1 MGKIE
6 RIENEI
12 RALSA
17 EELAAFRK
25 WFREFDAETWDSEI
39 EADAL
44 AGKLDA
50 LADKALSDHRAGKTT
65 PL

>member
-1 MGKIE
+1 MGKVEKIE
-6 RIENEI
+6 DEI

-25 WFREFDAETWDSEI
+25 WFREFDADAWDREI

-44 AGKLDA
+44 AGKLDV

-65 PL
+65 SL

>member
-1 MGKIE
+1 MGKVEKIE
-6 RIENEI
+6 DEI
-12 RALSA
+12 RALSS

-25 WFREFDAETWDSEI
+25 WFREFDAEAWDREI

-50 LADKALSDHRAGKTT
+50 LADKALSDYRAGKTT

>member
-1 MGKIE
+1 MGKVE
-6 RIENEI
+6 KIENEV
-12 RALSA
+12 RTLST

-25 WFREFDAETWDSEI
+25 WFREFDADAWDREI
-39 EADAL
+39 EADAR

-50 LADKALSDHRAGKTT
+50 LANSALSAHRAGKTT